1 MIRVLVVGADNFVG
15 RRLVEAL
22 KASDWAEPVIAG
34 PIGVGSFVGVKAV
47 VNCTVGEPKAIL
59 STARALYRTLD
70 AREGAPLRIV
80 HLGSMTIYGAAR
92 GQVDEHAGPE
102 GALGPYAAV
111 QYAAEQL
118 ARSVGAVV
126 LRAGVEYGPGA
137 PAWGERVGRW
147 LLADRIGD
155 LGADGEGVCNLV
167 LVDDLVAALIAALRV
182 PGIEAQAFNIAQ
194 RDAPSWNGYFAAYAA
209 ALGRPLK
216 AIPAWRLAIETL
228 LLAVPLKVLQRL
240 LRALKLGAIRIPE
253 PIPPSLPATCRQT
266 LRLDVQRAEQVLG
279 LRWTPLDIG
288 VKAAAAA
295 LDDRVRTGAS
305 T

>member
-1 MIRVLVVGADNFVG
+1 MIRVLIVGADNFVG

-34 PIGVGSFVGVKAV
+34 SIGVGSFVGVKAV
-47 VNCTVGEPKAIL
+47 VNCTVGEPKSIL
-59 STARALYRTLD
+59 STARKLYRALD
-70 AREGAPLRIV
+70 AREGAPLRVV
-80 HLGSMTIYGAAR
+80 HLGSMTIYGSAT
-92 GQVDEHAGPE
+92 GLVDESAGPE

-111 QYAAEQL
+111 QFAAEQL

-147 LLADRIGD
+147 LLADRIGH
-155 LGADGEGVCNLV
+155 LGPDGEGVCNLV

-182 PGIEAQAFNIAQ
+182 PDIEAQVFNIAQ
-194 RDAPSWNGYFAAYAA
+194 TDAPTWNGYFAAFSA

-216 AIPAWRLAIETL
+216 PMPGWRLMVETV
-228 LLAVPLKVLQRL
+228 LLAVPLKVVQLL
-240 LRALKLGAIRIPE
+240 LRALKLGAIRLPE

-279 LRWTPLDIG
+279 LHWTPLDTG
-288 VKAAAAA
+288 VTAAAAA
-295 LDDRVRTGAS
+295 LKDRARSVS
-305 T
+305 SP

>member
-22 KASDWAEPVIAG
+22 KASDWALPVIATAIDG
-34 PIGVGSFVGVKAV
+34 GSLADMDAV

-59 STARALYRTLD
+59 SAARTLYQGLD
-70 AREGAPLRIV
+70 AGKASSLRMV
-80 HLGSMTIYGAAR
+80 HLGSMTVYGAAR
-92 GQVDEHAGPE
+92 GQVDEQAGPE
-102 GALGPYAAV
+102 GALGPYAAA
-111 QYAAEQL
+111 QYAAEQM

-126 LRAGVEYGPGA
+126 LRAGVEYGPDA

-147 LLADRIGD
+147 LLAGRIGD
-155 LGADGEGVCNLV
+155 LGANGDGVCNLV

-182 PGIEAQAFNIAQ
+182 PDIEAQAFNIAQ
-194 RDAPSWNGYFAAYAA
+194 RDAPSWNGYFAAYAK
-209 ALGRPLK
+209 ALGCPLK
-216 AIPAWRLAIETL
+216 VVPAWRLAVETL
-228 LLAVPLKVLQRL
+228 LLAVPLKVLQLL

-295 LDDRVRTGAS
+295 LER
-305 T
+305 